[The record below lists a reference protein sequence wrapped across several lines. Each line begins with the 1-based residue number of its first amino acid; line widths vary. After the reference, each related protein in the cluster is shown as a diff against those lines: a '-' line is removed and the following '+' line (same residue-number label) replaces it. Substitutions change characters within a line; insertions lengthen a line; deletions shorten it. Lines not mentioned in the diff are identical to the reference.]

1 MSKIETFI
9 EFFDLLKSLHQDE
22 FHIWLTARWKG
33 KDKQESCLR
42 LFSKLGLID
51 KLREYDICQG
61 NFNLKTIKP
70 ITEIREIFYEG
81 GRQINLK
88 DKGDSSDLTGI
99 HKKNK
104 K

>member
-22 FHIWLTARWKG
+22 FLIWLTAPWKG

-42 LFSKLGLID
+42 LFAKLGLIP
-51 KLREYDICQG
+51 KLNDFDICQG

-70 ITEIREIFYEG
+70 LVI
-81 GRQINLK
+81 
-88 DKGDSSDLTGI
+88 
-99 HKKNK
+99 
-104 K
+104 